1 MKDFDWQSV
10 LFLTIV
16 VIALCLVVTLA
27 TIREQTRHR
36 NFLETLWKVESRRV
50 QTLLNQMTAKNFE
63 TFAGMQQMTQ
73 QNMESQPV
81 QSVAPAAP
89 FLTTSSEYIPRDDVT
104 EALRMQ
110 AFGQPGYGE
119 AMFDEDPDAAM
130 MLSELIGGG
139 QNDMVGKEDNE

>member
-1 MKDFDWQSV
+1 MTLSALLLVCSLITVVLSQSI
-10 LFLTIV
+10 LLM
-16 VIALCLVVTLA
+16 LSSLK
-27 TIREQTRHR
+27 ESKR
-36 NFLETLWKVESRRV
+36 NRLFLETLWKVESRRV
-50 QTLLNQMTAKNFE
+50 QTMLNLMTAKDFPM
-63 TFAGMQQMTQ
+63 FAGMQQMTQ

-81 QSVAPAAP
+81 SVPAAP

-104 EALRMQ
+104 EALRMH

-119 AMFDEDPDAAM
+119 AIFDEDPEAAM